1 MAAIYVSVLDWHYSF
16 SEKLSWLFGFRGG
29 YDVVVVVVLDEK
41 EEGGSTRCTL
51 PN

>member
-16 SEKLSWLFGFRGG
+16 SENLSWLFGFRGG
-29 YDVVVVVVLDEK
+29 LDVVVVVDEK